1 MILRLVFSCSVK
13 LMRSDL
19 VSCLFVI
26 GGILDGNLC
35 EQNVGL
41 LVEAAREIGMLITL
55 ASLLYW

>member
-1 MILRLVFSCSVK
+1 
-13 LMRSDL
+13 MRSDL